1 MSNTDVKV
9 ANDLADTILY
19 QDEEIRRLKRQVDN
33 FAQESIGWRK
43 MAEDKTTGQVVTR
56 RRWMRQALRV
66 MIQAIDAVPLGYIC
80 TYYGYVEDRER
91 ARITRLSML
100 LRDAVKEAGKVL
112 ALLEEIEVERR
123 QP

>member
-56 RRWMRQALRV
+56 RWWMRQALRV

>member
-33 FAQESIGWRK
+33 FAQESIVWRK

-56 RRWMRQALRV
+56 RWWMRQALRV